1 MKELVYRGARPRP
14 LQERPVPQTIAPTD
28 AIVRI
33 AKTTICGTDLISSK
47 AAFRLAPLAAS

>member
-1 MKELVYRGARPRP
+1 MKELVYRGAGPRP
-14 LQERPVPQTIAPTD
+14 LREPPVPQNIAPTD